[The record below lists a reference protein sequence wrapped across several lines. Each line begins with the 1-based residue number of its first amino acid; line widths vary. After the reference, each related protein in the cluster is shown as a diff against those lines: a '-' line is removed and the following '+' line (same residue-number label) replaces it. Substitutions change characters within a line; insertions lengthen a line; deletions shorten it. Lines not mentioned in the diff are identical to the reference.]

1 MTSITTPQTKADYF
15 ATSTSL
21 SLPARCPLLDRCER
35 RAHTIASA
43 NNWPLEKAADLVGL
57 KEPIIETIGEGAGH
71 VGGESNFFASG
82 LCPEVNLFETGYALS
97 GFSGKPIT
105 KGEYD
110 KYLDPQFKILET
122 GHYSQCAEYSSF
134 YFSSKNQATG
144 YCKYFNLESY
154 LFDEISPN
162 FQHTDQLSTFSFF
175 CIVIWKANR
184 AKSKI
189 AKKLLNQGYSK
200 LDDAVAA
207 LVKQI
212 VTAESS
218 KEKMRVLL
226 EDWKFYLPMAS
237 AILTVLYPK
246 DFTIYD
252 IRVCDVL
259 SNFHGL
265 DNKTKFEERWNGYIE
280 YRTAVIENTP
290 KALSL
295 RDKDRFLWGKSFA
308 KQLEEDIRNNFRN
321 KSDPESD

>member
-1 MTSITTPQTKADYF
+1 MVSITIPQTKADYF
-15 ATSTSL
+15 ATSASL

-35 RAHTIASA
+35 RAHTIASV
-43 NNWPLEKAADLVGL
+43 NNWHLEKAAELVGL
-57 KEPIIETIGEGAGH
+57 KEPIIETIGEGAGY

-82 LCPEVNLFETGYALS
+82 LCPEVNLFETGYALP
-97 GFSGKPIT
+97 GFSGKPTI

-122 GHYSQCAEYSSF
+122 GHYSQCAEYSAFS
-134 YFSSKNQATG
+134 FSSAHQATG
-144 YCKYFNLESY
+144 YCKYFHLEDY
-154 LFDEISPN
+154 LFDDISLQ
-162 FQHTDQLSTFSFF
+162 FQRTNRLNAFDFF

-184 AKSKI
+184 AKSRI
-189 AKKLLNQGYSK
+189 AKKLLEKGYSK
-200 LDDAVAA
+200 LDDAVST
-207 LVKQI
+207 LIQQI
-212 VTAESS
+212 VIANSS
-218 KEKMRVLL
+218 KEKMRILL

-259 SNFHGL
+259 SKFHGL
-265 DNKTKFEERWNGYIE
+265 DNKKNFEGRWNGYIE

-290 KALSL
+290 KELSL

-308 KQLEEDIRNNFRN
+308 KQLEKDIRNNFQ
-321 KSDPESD
+321 K